1 MLSYFLP
8 SSKVVESEPQAQA
21 EFYTKERDQRIQEPL
36 DSSLFQRKGRIRP
49 VDLSRSSSSDIN
61 DENLAPRKILIRKT
75 SNVNVAPKTLN
86 CGHTEEQSQKETID
100 HHVSVTTIMDGNRMS
115 LQVVDFNNELT
126 PLEQQKKVL
135 QKVLLIREQ
144 KNKSEG
150 IGTVRI
156 CEATQKS
163 NVKVKLKNEMGGSDY
178 MAREGSLRPDK
189 IGSSFVVGDVVKQR
203 DYAQEISILEQE
215 KMNED
220 KLAGPHNNS
229 TAPETKPA
237 TSHIPPLFPGKRG
250 KAELQIEAF
259 VLSESG
265 LKCTRAKGGE
275 NEV

>member
-1 MLSYFLP
+1 M
-8 SSKVVESEPQAQA
+8 
-21 EFYTKERDQRIQEPL
+21 
-36 DSSLFQRKGRIRP
+36 
-49 VDLSRSSSSDIN
+49 
-61 DENLAPRKILIRKT
+61 
-75 SNVNVAPKTLN
+75 N
-86 CGHTEEQSQKETID
+86 CGHTVEQSQKETID

-203 DYAQEISILEQE
+203 DNAQEISLPILP
-215 KMNED
+215 
-220 KLAGPHNNS
+220 LAN
-229 TAPETKPA
+229 T
-237 TSHIPPLFPGKRG
+237 
-250 KAELQIEAF
+250 
-259 VLSESG
+259 V
-265 LKCTRAKGGE
+265 
-275 NEV
+275 